1 MVSVSG
7 NPVFDGSGRFLGYRG
22 TARDVTEEILTERG
36 LREAKAAAETA
47 NLAKSQFLANMSHE
61 LRTPLNAV
69 LGFSEMLAQ
78 HLVGP
83 LGEKQEEYIDIIY
96 RSGSHLHDIIN
107 DILDLAKVDAGKLD
121 LNLEDDVDP
130 CAVVN
135 SCIALM
141 KERAHTGRLRLSVDV
156 DPALPA
162 IFADAMRLKQ
172 ILLNLL
178 SNSVKFTEP
187 GGSVV
192 ITVRQPGPDEIAFTV
207 RDTGVGMSEAEI
219 KIALEP
225 FGQVDAGFSRN
236 HEGTGLGLPLASR
249 LAELH
254 GGSLDIESRKGH
266 GTTATVR
273 LPVKRTPV
281 NSSTA
286 GPVIALLPEVSAV

>member
-1 MVSVSG
+1 
-7 NPVFDGSGRFLGYRG
+7 
-22 TARDVTEEILTERG
+22 
-36 LREAKAAAETA
+36 
-47 NLAKSQFLANMSHE
+47 MS
-61 LRTPLNAV
+61 
-69 LGFSEMLAQ
+69 
-78 HLVGP
+78 
-83 LGEKQEEYIDIIY
+83 
-96 RSGSHLHDIIN
+96 RSGWIRLPALGSRVKPFALLLALSIN
-107 DILDLAKVDAGKLD
+107 WTGWNDAVFAQAKREHKFVLLDLQAVWCHWCHVMDEQTYADPKV
-121 LNLEDDVDP
+121 
-130 CAVVN
+130 
-135 SCIALM
+135 IALM

-192 ITVRQPGPDEIAFTV
+192 ITVRQPGPDEIAFAV
-207 RDTGVGMSEAEI
+207 RDTGVGMSEGEI

-286 GPVIALLPEVSAV
+286 GPVRWLARRAVCSTCSKPGR

>member
-1 MVSVSG
+1 
-7 NPVFDGSGRFLGYRG
+7 
-22 TARDVTEEILTERG
+22 
-36 LREAKAAAETA
+36 
-47 NLAKSQFLANMSHE
+47 
-61 LRTPLNAV
+61 
-69 LGFSEMLAQ
+69 
-78 HLVGP
+78 
-83 LGEKQEEYIDIIY
+83 
-96 RSGSHLHDIIN
+96 GSHLHDIIN

-121 LNLEDDVDP
+121 LNLEDGVDSRAIVST
-130 CAVVN
+130 CV
-135 SCIALM
+135 ALV
-141 KERAHTGRLRLSVDV
+141 KERADTGGLRVSVDLEP
-156 DPALPA
+156 DLPG
-162 IFADAMRLKQ
+162 IVADAMRLKQ

-178 SNSVKFTEP
+178 SNAVKFTEP

-192 ITVRQPGPDEIAFTV
+192 ITVRRPGPDTIAFEV

-273 LPVKRTPV
+273 LPVKRTPA
-281 NSSTA
+281 NSA
-286 GPVIALLPEVSAV
+286 AAEPVIALLP